1 MKNMLPIFTALLIAG
16 SSSPAFADSSLE
28 LHDII
33 AASPAPMI
41 EAVDLPF
48 SSFDLTD
55 HDKGDSQFMAT
66 MSEQFQPGFRLL
78 AESKA
83 LETEE
88 LANPLGLIFPGEL
101 AYRSRSQDTGV
112 DSIVP
117 GRFLSNSVRADY
129 LADSGPAAADKN
141 AIGIRIGF

>member
-1 MKNMLPIFTALLIAG
+1 MKNLLPIFTAILIAG
-16 SSSPAFADSSLE
+16 SASPAFADSSVE
-28 LHDII
+28 LHDIL
-33 AASPAPMI
+33 AASSTPMI
-41 EAVDLPF
+41 DAVDLPF

-55 HDKGDSQFMAT
+55 HGKGDSQFMAT
-66 MSEQFQPGFRLL
+66 MSEQFQPGFRLPTD
-78 AESKA
+78 SKA
-83 LETEE
+83 LETEG

-129 LADSGPAAADKN
+129 LVDSGPAAADKN